1 MEQLLFR
8 QETSLTY
15 WEQLQMMQTLH
26 ALCSL
31 KALTPNVN
39 QTMRL
44 YRPYEAKSG
53 YEAILRFLE
62 RFNFQ
67 IRILCVHGESVD
79 TYRKILLTYIFS
91 RPVEVIG

>member
-1 MEQLLFR
+1 
-8 QETSLTY
+8 
-15 WEQLQMMQTLH
+15 MMQTLH
-26 ALCSL
+26 VLCSL

-67 IRILCVHGESVD
+67 FCVSTGKVLTRIEK
-79 TYRKILLTYIFS
+79 YF
-91 RPVEVIG
+91 